1 MGPPGAVERAGCRRP
16 PIAGD
21 SSFDQGTFTIDA
33 SGADI
38 WGQSDQFH
46 FVYQQ
51 VTGDV
56 DMIARV
62 DSVVDDRRVGQGRHH
77 DQVVAGCRCRARVCV
92 RNGGNGTAF
101 QSRAQDAGASA
112 HVAGPATAAPA
123 WVRLMRTG
131 TKVTAFS
138 SSDGATWSTIGSAT
152 IALGSDA
159 YIGLAVTSHNLAAAT
174 TAAISQVAVVSS
186 SLPAGQK
193 AVDIGS
199 PAIAGS
205 VTYRQGVYTQHAAG
219 VDIWGSAD
227 QFNFVYQPVT
237 GDVEIVARVA
247 SIANTATRPSQG

>member
-1 MGPPGAVERAGCRRP
+1 MLIRRGSGTLRVIVIWCLLCGINSRAALAQTTWSLPAPWSAQDVGGP

-62 DSVVDDRRVGQGRHH
+62 DSVSMTDAWAK
-77 DQVVAGCRCRARVCV
+77 AGIMIRSSLAADAAHGSVFV
-92 RNGGNGTAF
+92 TGGNGIAF

-152 IALGSDA
+152 I
-159 YIGLAVTSHNLAAAT
+159 GL
-174 TAAISQVAVVSS
+174 VA
-186 SLPAGQK
+186 
-193 AVDIGS
+193 IGS
-199 PAIAGS
+199 G
-205 VTYRQGVYTQHAAG
+205 
-219 VDIWGSAD
+219 
-227 QFNFVYQPVT
+227 
-237 GDVEIVARVA
+237 
-247 SIANTATRPSQG
+247 